1 MSDAYSFSMQALQ
14 ACIGCESQAAVQSAA
29 LRGIASTLKAAAA
42 GTAGDAAVRWA
53 HACFDAAVP
62 AAVVSAR
69 EAAQAPAVS
78 SADVHVVQ
86 VSACRP
92 WWHSSRMA
100 LLLAL
105 RG

>member
-1 MSDAYSFSMQALQ
+1 MQALQ
-14 ACIGCESQAAVQSAA
+14 ACISCKSQAAVQSAA
-29 LRGIASTLKAAAA
+29 LRGVASALKAAAG

-53 HACFDAAVP
+53 HVCFNAAVP

-86 VSACRP
+86 VSACCP
-92 WWHSSRMA
+92 
-100 LLLAL
+100 
-105 RG
+105 

>member
-1 MSDAYSFSMQALQ
+1 MSDTYSFSMQALQ
-14 ACIGCESQAAVQSAA
+14 ACISCKSQAAVQSAA
-29 LRGIASTLKAAAA
+29 LRGVASALKAAAG

-53 HACFDAAVP
+53 HVCFNAAVP

-86 VSACRP
+86 VSACCP
-92 WWHSSRMA
+92 
-100 LLLAL
+100 
-105 RG
+105 

>member
-14 ACIGCESQAAVQSAA
+14 ACISCKSQAAVQSAA
-29 LRGIASTLKAAAA
+29 LRGVASALKAAAG

-53 HACFDAAVP
+53 HVCFNAAVP

-86 VSACRP
+86 VSACCP
-92 WWHSSRMA
+92 
-100 LLLAL
+100 
-105 RG
+105 